1 MEIRKMD
8 WQIEILLITAKTGFC
23 NLIFYMLASDVGP
36 KCPKDFCNILIWQI
50 TRKLYDNGLRYERV
64 SSILKDFFREPLSF
78 RLYVN
83 LKIDKI

>member
-36 KCPKDFCNILIWQI
+36 KCPKDFCNILIWQSYMI
-50 TRKLYDNGLRYERV
+50 TASVMKESV
-64 SSILKDFFREPLSF
+64 AS
-78 RLYVN
+78 
-83 LKIDKI
+83 